1 MNPIAIGSVS
11 RRDCVKVAWHEV
23 PGMVRKKRPVPQGRY
38 DLLSA
43 GRLQI
48 SAGRRAI
55 IYRATVQRLTHN
67 HPVPPGRVRL
77 ACLSRHFVPG
87 YLHLV
92 PTGHRRF
99 VFSRLG
105 RARLP
110 KDRRFY
116 QGLG

>member
-11 RRDCVKVAWHEV
+11 RRDCV
-23 PGMVRKKRPVPQGRY
+23 
-38 DLLSA
+38 
-43 GRLQI
+43 
-48 SAGRRAI
+48 
-55 IYRATVQRLTHN
+55 N